1 MSRTLTREEVA
12 WLFKNLRKVNFFSKV
27 TLDNIDSIVAKF
39 GAYSYDKGKT
49 IIREGGVGG
58 ALYIIKSGE
67 CEVSKKKGWF
77 GSARLAVLKEADFFG
92 EMSLVSDEPATA
104 TAKTLTPCEIFVLLK
119 NDFLTIKSGNKELSD
134 EIDYIIERRKF
145 DTSFAK

>member
-1 MSRTLTREEVA
+1 MPRTLTQEEVA

-27 TLDNIDSIVAKF
+27 TLDNIDSVVEKF
-39 GAYSYDKGKT
+39 RAYSYPKGKA
-49 IIREGGVGG
+49 IIKEGVSGG

-67 CEVSKKKGWF
+67 CEVTKKKGWF
-77 GSARLAVLKEADFFG
+77 GSARLAALKEGDFFG

-104 TAKTLTPCEIFVLLK
+104 TVGTLAPCEIFVLLK